1 MKPKVNPKKLAEVLF
16 DISCE
21 NQCLDEVRASLSLLY
36 NLVIKD
42 GYFRMLVQSKRIT
55 SSQKPRI
62 LNKVFAE
69 AGHPLVNET
78 ISYLSG
84 SEAVSD
90 LKNLSIHFN
99 FLYKKQKNILLIK
112 AVVAKQM
119 GENQIKSFRAS
130 IEAVLQMNTE
140 LSIDVDPSI
149 VGGFKLRIDNTFLD
163 ASIQN
168 KLKILHSELLKI

>member
-16 DISCE
+16 NISSE
-21 NQCLDEVRASLSLLY
+21 NQCLDEVKASLSLLC

-42 GYFRMLVQSKRIT
+42 GYFRMFVQSKKIT

-62 LNKVFAE
+62 LNKVLAE
-69 AGHPLVNET
+69 AGHPLVNEI
-78 ISYLSG
+78 ISYLRG
-84 SEAVSD
+84 SEAVTD
-90 LKNLSIHFN
+90 LKNLSIYFN
-99 FLYKKQKNILLIK
+99 SLYKKQKNIMSIK

-119 GENQIKSFRAS
+119 DENQIKSFKTS
-130 IEAVLQMNTE
+130 IETVLQMNTE
-140 LSIDVDPSI
+140 LSLDVDPSI

>member
-62 LNKVFAE
+62 LNKVFSE

-78 ISYLSG
+78 ISYSF
-84 SEAVSD
+84 V
-90 LKNLSIHFN
+90 
-99 FLYKKQKNILLIK
+99 
-112 AVVAKQM
+112 
-119 GENQIKSFRAS
+119 NQRMSR
-130 IEAVLQMNTE
+130 L
-140 LSIDVDPSI
+140 
-149 VGGFKLRIDNTFLD
+149 
-163 ASIQN
+163 
-168 KLKILHSELLKI
+168 